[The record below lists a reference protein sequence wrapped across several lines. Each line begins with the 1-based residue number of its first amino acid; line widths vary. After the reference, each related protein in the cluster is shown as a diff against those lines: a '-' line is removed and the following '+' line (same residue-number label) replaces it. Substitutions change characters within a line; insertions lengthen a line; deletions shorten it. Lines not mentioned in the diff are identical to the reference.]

1 MKTVILSNGFK
12 SENKSEIANE
22 VANILG
28 KNSDNDF
35 QADGENIIEYESD
48 DSIYWYIDSVKYY
61 DDGTIHS
68 VNIDC

>member
-1 MKTVILSNGFK
+1 MRTVILNNSFK
-12 SENKSEIANE
+12 SENKREIANE
-22 VANILG
+22 VAKILG

-48 DSIYWYIDSVKYY
+48 DSVYWSIDSVKYN
-61 DDGTIHS
+61 DDGTIHT